1 MKRVYKTTEP
11 FRLEGTGERA
21 STQLLLIHGFTGS
34 PSELRRL
41 GYYLND
47 LGYTVNAVLLPGHGT
62 TPEDM
67 IRTGRDDWSGH
78 VLRSYDAMAA
88 RRAREGKIVAI
99 GHSMGGLLALE
110 LAMKRK
116 LDGVVSLAAP
126 MFLSSRK
133 TSLALLLQYF
143 IKYIERRPTAAAQL
157 IEEACTYDK
166 TPVRCVVDLRKL
178 MKLVKADL
186 GQVSAPLFV
195 GQGEKD
201 GMVLPK
207 SAEYIY
213 RHVSSL
219 VRQIEYYPHSSH
231 GLLLDEWRE
240 RVYEDISRF
249 LARLDPVGTWKQA
262 VVEIQT

>member
-1 MKRVYKTTEP
+1 M
-11 FRLEGTGERA
+11 EGAGERA
-21 STQLLLIHGFTGS
+21 SIQLLLIHGFTGS

-47 LGYTVNAVLLPGHGT
+47 LGYTVNAILLPGHGT

-67 IRTGRDDWSGH
+67 IRTGRYDWSGH
-78 VLRSYDAMAA
+78 VLRSYDTMDAG
-88 RRAREGKIVAI
+88 RARGGKIVAI

-110 LAMKRK
+110 LAMKRR

-126 MFLSSRK
+126 IYLSSRK
-133 TSLALLLQYF
+133 TALALLLQYF
-143 IKYIERRPTAAAQL
+143 IKYVERRPMSAAPL

-178 MKLVKADL
+178 IKLVKAGLD
-186 GQVSAPLFV
+186 QVSAPIFV

-213 RHVSSL
+213 GHVSSR

-231 GLLLDEWRE
+231 GLLLDGERE

-249 LARLDPVGTWKQA
+249 LRTLDRAGTWKQA
-262 VVEIQT
+262 VVEVQT